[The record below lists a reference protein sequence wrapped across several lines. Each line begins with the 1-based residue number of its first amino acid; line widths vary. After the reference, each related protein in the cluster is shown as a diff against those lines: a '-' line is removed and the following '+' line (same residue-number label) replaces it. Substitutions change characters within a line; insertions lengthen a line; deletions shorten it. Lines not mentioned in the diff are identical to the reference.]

1 MTCHPNHPRQS
12 STDDSRPPRGEE
24 NRRGGILTRR
34 QIIQAVGLGG
44 SGAALGIAGLGTSV
58 VARQDATPS
67 AAPAAPAAPLIE
79 PGALALRAK
88 ATELAFDIEQIFR
101 FVADEIQYDPY
112 IGALRGPTG
121 TLWSLA
127 GNSVD
132 QALLLAALLDEA
144 LLTYR
149 FAIGELDDAGAD
161 RLLAAATIDA
171 DAVRAGRRRADE
183 TAFALAPAPTA
194 PDGTPVDPSPTRS
207 WTATWRWGRRP
218 SRSPT
223 A

>member
-1 MTCHPNHPRQS
+1 MTGHPNHPLQ
-12 STDDSRPPRGEE
+12 DALRPPRGEG
-24 NRRGGILTRR
+24 NRRSGILTRR
-34 QIIQAVGLGG
+34 QIIQAIGLGG
-44 SGAALGIAGLGTSV
+44 AGAGFGIAGLGTSV

-67 AAPAAPAAPLIE
+67 SAPTAPLIE
-79 PGALALRAK
+79 PGAPALRAK

-112 IGALRGPTG
+112 VGALRGPTG

-149 FAIGELDDAGAD
+149 FAIGE
-161 RLLAAATIDA
+161 
-171 DAVRAGRRRADE
+171 
-183 TAFALAPAPTA
+183 
-194 PDGTPVDPSPTRS
+194 
-207 WTATWRWGRRP
+207 
-218 SRSPT
+218 
-223 A
+223 